1 MNRNQRRAA
10 KAQSGAKGTPA
21 TADAKRMSLMQRHE
35 DEIRRSHEAA
45 RSTHGDDVVVVVAD
59 PSDPLGRI
67 VSSRV
72 KSDAELDA
80 LIASGARNGQRPT
93 VIFTTSRDDFAQL
106 AEERAP
112 LIARD
117 LRAWSPDTGRILV
130 MCFAAGG
137 IKVAELGTGYEAGA
151 QRLRAEILQQSEY
164 GIYRA
169 REESVEAG
177 KADVVV
183 LVADV
188 RDPTGRSVA
197 LSSGETTASIEAM
210 IASAAAKRGLPVL
223 IVGKQRDVVTR
234 AVQKNLPHLVAI
246 LENWWPKGGEFP
258 VICFASGGETVAMLP
273 DIKLAPPG
281 SA

>member
-1 MNRNQRRAA
+1 MCVAA
-10 KAQSGAKGTPA
+10 S
-21 TADAKRMSLMQRHE
+21 
-35 DEIRRSHEAA
+35 
-45 RSTHGDDVVVVVAD
+45 
-59 PSDPLGRI
+59 
-67 VSSRV
+67 
-72 KSDAELDA
+72 
-80 LIASGARNGQRPT
+80 
-93 VIFTTSRDDFAQL
+93 
-106 AEERAP
+106 
-112 LIARD
+112 
-117 LRAWSPDTGRILV
+117 
-130 MCFAAGG
+130 G

-169 REESVEAG
+169 REESVKAG

-197 LSSGETTASIEAM
+197 LSSGETTASIETM

-223 IVGKQRDVVTR
+223 VVGKQRDVVIR
-234 AVQKNLPHLVAI
+234 AVRKNLPHLVAI
-246 LENWWPKGGEFP
+246 LEHWSPKGGEFP
-258 VICFASGGETVAMLP
+258 VVCFASGGETVAMLP